1 MQTLV
6 SLCLGIGLSAAC
18 GLRVFVPLL
27 AAGLAS
33 RLGLIHLNSSFGWM
47 GSTPALL
54 ALGVATVL
62 EIAAYHIPWLDH
74 LLDVAAAPASLV
86 AGALL
91 TASVLTGLPPYL
103 HWTLAIIAGSSAA
116 GAFQFL
122 SMGTRGF
129 STVTTA
135 GMANPLVGAAEAAGS
150 IALSVMAILLPVA
163 ALVAVLAVGAFAA
176 MRAFRSMD
184 AA

>member
-1 MQTLV
+1 MQTLL

-27 AAGLAS
+27 GAGLAS
-33 RLGLIHLNSSFGWM
+33 RLGIIHLNPSFGWM
-47 GSTPALL
+47 DNPGVLL
-54 ALGVATVL
+54 AMGVATVL

-74 LLDVAAAPASLV
+74 VLDVAAAPVSLV
-86 AGALL
+86 AGAIL

-129 STVTTA
+129 STITTA
-135 GMANPLVGAAEAAGS
+135 GLANPLVGAAEAGGAIGLS
-150 IALSVMAILLPVA
+150 ALSILLPVA
-163 ALVAVLAVGAFAA
+163 ALAAVLLVGAVAA
-176 MRAFRSMD
+176 RRAFRSMD